1 MWRYLVLRGV
11 GLLAT
16 LLLACFSV
24 FALLNLVPGDPALL
38 VVGPEASPEAYQVV
52 REKLQLDR
60 PWLARFG
67 GWLSGVARGDLGTSL
82 SRGLPVA
89 GLIGGALVVTL
100 PLAGLAALL
109 AVLLSLP
116 LGVVAATRPGGLLD
130 LATVGVAQLGMAI
143 PEFWL
148 GMILVGFL
156 AVGLSVLPAG
166 GFPGWGDPRAAL
178 AHLLLPALALALPRG
193 AYLARM
199 TRAAMLEAL
208 SAPYVRTARGKGL
221 PERAVI
227 ARHALKN
234 ALIPV
239 VTAAGLSLGQLLAG
253 ALVVENLFYLP
264 GLGRLALTAV
274 RARDLPLLSGVGL
287 VTAGLILLVNLVVDV
302 SYVLLDPRVRLR

>member
-100 PLAGLAALL
+100 PLAGLAGLL

-116 LGVVAATRPGGLLD
+116 LGVAAATRPGGLLD

-148 GMILVGFL
+148 GMILVGSL

-166 GFPGWGDPRAAL
+166 GFPGWEDPRAAL